1 MNRFEKRSYFSFLA
15 LYLVSTFIL
24 ILLGAFWYYTGQQK
38 TLDSLQRYMMLHVAD
53 DISSRVIHAHM
64 QGGSFS
70 MPETD
75 AYRIALLAADGRLLY
90 GSRFA
95 PQPPLESGFYTTPD
109 YATLVTTGSNDHLG
123 VRYVVVG
130 TSQFAEQTDSL
141 RRIVVKYTIAALIF
155 VTLVGALLSRLF
167 LEPIRRKMEMIE
179 RFIKDVTHEMN
190 TPISALKM
198 STSRAL
204 KKQQYDERTLR
215 NISASSKQLYDI
227 YSALSY
233 INFDHHDK
241 APEEIDLALHIHNA
255 TEYFN
260 ELATSK
266 SLQFVVETEPT
277 PMAIDPYMA
286 TMLINNLVS
295 NAIKYS
301 PVRSTVTLLLKKG
314 VLMVQDEGIGID
326 PEKRSQ
332 IFERFSRATEYAG
345 GFGLGLAIV
354 KSICDEYGIK
364 IKVSSEV
371 GHGTTIMLMLPER
384 PAAQ

>member
-24 ILLGAFWYYTGQQK
+24 ILLGAFWYYTGQIK
-38 TLDSLQRYMMLHVAD
+38 TLDSLQRYKMLHIAD
-53 DISSRVIHAHM
+53 DIGSRVIHAHM
-64 QGGSFS
+64 GGSTFV
-70 MPETD
+70 MPDQDGT
-75 AYRIALLAADGRLLY
+75 YNIALLAADGRLLY

-95 PQPPLESGFYTTPD
+95 SLPPLESGFYPTPE
-109 YATLVTTGSNDHLG
+109 YATLVSTGSNDHLG
-123 VRYVVVG
+123 VRYVIVG
-130 TSQFAEQTDSL
+130 TSQFAEQAETL
-141 RRIVVKYTIAALIF
+141 RRIVVKYTVAALIF
-155 VTLVGALLSRLF
+155 VTIVGALLSHLF
-167 LEPIRRKMEMIE
+167 LEPIRRKMETIE

-190 TPISALKM
+190 TPITALKM
-198 STSRAL
+198 STARAL
-204 KKQQYDERTLR
+204 QKQQYDERTLR

-233 INFDHHDK
+233 ISFNHRDK
-241 APEEIDLALHIHNA
+241 IPGEIDLAQHIHNA

-260 ELATSK
+260 ELASSK
-266 SLQFVVETEPT
+266 SLRFVVETEPT
-277 PMAIDPYMA
+277 PMVIDPYMA

-295 NAIKYS
+295 NTIKYS
-301 PVRSTVTLLLKKG
+301 PVGSSVTLLLKQG

-326 PEKRSQ
+326 PDKHSQ

-364 IKVSSEV
+364 ITVSSEV
-371 GHGTTIMLMLPER
+371 GHGTTIMLMLPET
-384 PAAQ
+384 PAA